1 MNIRMKKKSVMFV
14 IQGEGRGHLTQAMS
28 LYGILEKLGMEV
40 CCMVLGGD
48 EYKKPPDF
56 FMRQIKV
63 PIISVASMKF
73 HKKGN
78 KSIHLGRTIL
88 FNILKLPAF
97 MRSVRIMHRLVK
109 YHAPD
114 LIINLYEPLV
124 PLYRLLHA
132 FDGKVLSIA
141 HQYVYLHE
149 DFIFPKEY
157 LLQREM
163 LRAYTRFTS
172 LFSDRIMAIS
182 MYDLPESDNRKLVV
196 ISPLLRREIFEKI
209 VSHGD
214 FILIYLVNSGY
225 LDDIKCWNHLNP
237 GVKMHCFTD
246 SPAVRDAHRG
256 SWKFSDDLT
265 FHALDDAAFMEMMAT
280 CKGVA
285 TTAGFESVCEAM
297 YLGKPI
303 MVVPVEGHFEQYCNA
318 MDAGRFET
326 CISHRSFQI
335 DHLTAHIFNCRKTEH
350 QFREWV
356 DEGALT
362 LASELSSLLHMS
374 TENPLSENIGG
385 ARTSL
390 LGNRGFV
397 LPN

>member
-1 MNIRMKKKSVMFV
+1 MKKKSVLFV
-14 IQGEGRGHLTQAMS
+14 IQGEGRGHLTQAIS
-28 LYGILEKLGMEV
+28 LYAMLEKMGMEV
-40 CCMVLGGD
+40 CCMIVGGD

-56 FMRQIKV
+56 FTRQIKV
-63 PIISVASMKF
+63 PVISVVSLKF

-97 MRSVRIMHRLVK
+97 IRSLRIMHRLVK
-109 YHAPD
+109 YHEPD
-114 LIINLYEPLV
+114 LIINLYEALV
-124 PLYRLLHA
+124 PMYRLLHTYG
-132 FDGKVLSIA
+132 GKVLSIA

-149 DFIFPKEY
+149 NFIFPKGNR
-157 LLQREM
+157 LQRE
-163 LRAYTRFTS
+163 LLKGYTRFTS
-172 LFSDRIMAIS
+172 MFSDRIMAIS
-182 MYDLPESDNRKLVV
+182 MYDLPVSNNRKIVV

-209 VSHGD
+209 VSHED

-225 LDDIKCWNHLNP
+225 VDDIKCWNHLNP
-237 GVKMHCFTD
+237 GVKIHCFTD
-246 SPAVRDAHRG
+246 SPIVRDVHRG

-265 FHALDDAAFMEMMAT
+265 FHSLDDLLFMDMMAK

-326 CISHRSFQI
+326 CISHRTFHI
-335 DHLTAHIFNCRKTEH
+335 DRLTRHISNCIKTEH
-350 QFREWV
+350 QFRDWV
-356 DEGALT
+356 DEGTMT
-362 LASELSSLLHMS
+362 LWYELSSLMHIHTDIYS
-374 TENPLSENIGG
+374 NQNTG
-385 ARTSL
+385 AVCTL
-390 LGNRGFV
+390 LQGNRGFV
-397 LPN
+397 LPE

>member
-1 MNIRMKKKSVMFV
+1 MNIHMKKKTVMFV
-14 IQGEGRGHLTQAMS
+14 IQGEGRGHLTQAIT
-28 LYGILEKLGMEV
+28 LYEMLEKLGMEV
-40 CCMVLGGD
+40 CCMIIGGD

-56 FMRQIKV
+56 FTRQIKV
-63 PIISVASMKF
+63 PVISVVSPKF

-78 KSIHLGRTIL
+78 KSIHLGRTVL
-88 FNILKLPAF
+88 FNILKFPAF
-97 MRSVRIMHRLVK
+97 MRSLRIMHRLVK
-109 YHAPD
+109 YHDPD

-124 PLYRLLHA
+124 PMYRSIHA
-132 FDGKVLSIA
+132 YGGKVLSIA

-149 DFIFPKEY
+149 DFVFPEGNR
-157 LLQREM
+157 LQREL
-163 LRAYTRFTS
+163 LRGYTRFTS

-182 MYDLPESDNRKLVV
+182 MYELPVSNNRKLVV
-196 ISPLLRREIFEKI
+196 ISPLLRKMIFEKI
-209 VSHGD
+209 VSHED

-225 LDDIKCWNHLNP
+225 LDEIKCWNHLNP

-246 SPAVRDAHRG
+246 SQVVRDVHRG

-265 FHALDDAAFMEMMAT
+265 FHALDDVVFMDMMAR

-335 DHLTAHIFNCRKTEH
+335 DQLTRHISQCNKTEH

-356 DEGALT
+356 DEGTMT
-362 LASELSSLLHMS
+362 LWSELSSLMH
-374 TENPLSENIGG
+374 IGTDIFSNEHI
-385 ARTSL
+385 REDCIFL
-390 LGNRGFV
+390 RGDRGIV